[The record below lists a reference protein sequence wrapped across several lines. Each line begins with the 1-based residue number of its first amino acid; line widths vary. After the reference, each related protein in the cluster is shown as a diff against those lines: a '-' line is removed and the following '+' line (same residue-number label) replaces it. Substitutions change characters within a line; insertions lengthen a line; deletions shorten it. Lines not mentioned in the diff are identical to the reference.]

1 MAKNGVDGVYDS
13 DPKTN
18 PDAIRFAKL
27 EHSQVNEMK
36 LKVMD
41 ITATALA
48 EDNKMT
54 IIVFDGLKV
63 GGLEE
68 ILINPTS
75 GTVIK

>member
-1 MAKNGVDGVYDS
+1 M
-13 DPKTN
+13 
-18 PDAIRFAKL
+18 RFREL

-48 EDNKMT
+48 EDNKMP

-68 ILINPTS
+68 ILTNPS
-75 GTVIK
+75 AGTIIR